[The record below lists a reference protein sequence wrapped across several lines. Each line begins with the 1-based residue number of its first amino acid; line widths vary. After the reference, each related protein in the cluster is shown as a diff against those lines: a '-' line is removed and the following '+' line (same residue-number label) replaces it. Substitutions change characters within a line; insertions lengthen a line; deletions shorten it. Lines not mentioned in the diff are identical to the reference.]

1 MMTQPNRP
9 DPTLKI
15 NSLRDGG
22 KRFRMLT
29 RDPNK
34 DSYISATILAG
45 ELWEPFVRE
54 PLIQAIKG
62 QSLPVFIDV
71 GANVGYFTHTAL
83 AMGARVI
90 SFEPIRANMGPLMA
104 TIEENKWQDRWAG
117 KKKSPSR
124 SIALTHIFLPFL
136 PGSQGNSYKSDCAEC
151 V

>member
-1 MMTQPNRP
+1 MREIREVWSHFADAAKEARS
-9 DPTLKI
+9 DPKNEFATVQMA
-15 NSLRDGG
+15 RDGG

-71 GANVGYFTHTAL
+71 GANLGYFTHTAL

-90 SFEPIRANMGPLMA
+90 SFEPMYLYVYILYIRTYIHIHIHTLFYIN
-104 TIEENKWQDRWAG
+104 I
-117 KKKSPSR
+117 
-124 SIALTHIFLPFL
+124 THTHTHTH
-136 PGSQGNSYKSDCAEC
+136 
-151 V
+151 